1 VLHLA
6 AGTSEH
12 DVEAAL
18 EVLLENDSRFD
29 FETVRELVNGT
40 KARVPE
46 VKRPQVDLSVYDRLL
61 EGRVANG

>member
-1 VLHLA
+1 MHLA

-18 EVLLENDSRFD
+18 EVLLESGGRFD
-29 FETVRELVNGT
+29 FEAVRELVNGT